1 MEEVVSRGEKR
12 PLATRSL
19 ALVLVIVALGA
30 LALAWRYTPL
40 RDFVNAAARV
50 MELGITWKGSGVDE
64 KGYDERGSCIV
75 AVDPR
80 YFRPTEVESLL
91 GDASKAR
98 RILGWAPKVTFQDLV
113 SEMVYEDLQAAGRDE
128 LVRRHGY
135 KAMEHHE

>member
-1 MEEVVSRGEKR
+1 
-12 PLATRSL
+12 
-19 ALVLVIVALGA
+19 
-30 LALAWRYTPL
+30 
-40 RDFVNAAARV
+40 
-50 MELGITWKGSGVDE
+50 MELSITWKGSGVDE

-113 SEMVYEDLQAAGRDE
+113 SEMVNEDLQAAGRDE